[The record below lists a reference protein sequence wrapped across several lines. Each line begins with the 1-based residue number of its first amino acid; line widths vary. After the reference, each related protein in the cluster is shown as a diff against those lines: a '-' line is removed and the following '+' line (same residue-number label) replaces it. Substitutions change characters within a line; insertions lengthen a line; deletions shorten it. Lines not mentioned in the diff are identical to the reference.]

1 MGSVRKPIL
10 SLEGKRRRPQGMAH
24 LAISAHSLRQDLPKN
39 TPAGLLCAGVPVEA
53 HLHRSNAHLGPQAV
67 STNLARIRR
76 GQRIASASPSCASTP
91 HSRPLCRRLADR
103 WRVLPGSGRDRR
115 TTPPRWTVP
124 GHRPSLGHHTRRQAA
139 GHDRTGRPF
148 VPPAMTTGN
157 RGIRPASAP
166 RLRDCNTWPRRCR
179 SRAPPPTRE
188 DRGPRRHRSGTPASA
203 GRSRFAWWRWWRSEP
218 GPAGAAA
225 RQRQPFCEVHR
236 QHGPAVVPGGPARRS
251 AVLRRRDP

>member
-1 MGSVRKPIL
+1 
-10 SLEGKRRRPQGMAH
+10 
-24 LAISAHSLRQDLPKN
+24 
-39 TPAGLLCAGVPVEA
+39 
-53 HLHRSNAHLGPQAV
+53 
-67 STNLARIRR
+67 
-76 GQRIASASPSCASTP
+76 
-91 HSRPLCRRLADR
+91 
-103 WRVLPGSGRDRR
+103 VLPGSGRDRR

-236 QHGPAVVPGGPARRS
+236 QHGPAVVPGPPRRG
-251 AVLRRRDP
+251 AVLWRRDPQRRDGNHLRVGGKVRVGFVFYLRGSASSLSGAASETSQVRAAIEP